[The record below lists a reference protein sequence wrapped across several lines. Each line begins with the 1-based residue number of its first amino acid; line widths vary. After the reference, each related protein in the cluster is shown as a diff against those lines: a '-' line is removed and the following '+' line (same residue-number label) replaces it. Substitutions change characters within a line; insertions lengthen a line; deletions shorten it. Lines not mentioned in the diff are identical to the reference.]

1 MKKTKLI
8 YGAVSALMLGL
19 AFPASAQKIS
29 AILYSE
35 ENQALAQATIETDY
49 AITFA
54 DDGINILNADKNLVT
69 TMPYDQAYYIQLMGV
84 ISGIEDLTIDSSLRL
99 KENPVGSTL
108 ELMGYAGGPATLR
121 IFDMSGKLSASFSNW
136 EGAPVDV
143 SSLSPGMY
151 ILSLNRS
158 IIKFIKK

>member
-19 AFPASAQKIS
+19 AFPSSAQKIS

-35 ENQALAQATIETDY
+35 DNQELAKATIETDY
-49 AITFA
+49 AITFS
-54 DDGINILNADKNLVT
+54 DEGINVLNAEKNLVT
-69 TMPYDQAYYIQLMGV
+69 TMPYDKAYYIQLMGV

-108 ELMGYAGGPATLR
+108 ELMGYADGPATLR
-121 IFDMSGKLSASFSNW
+121 IFDMSGKICASFSNW
-136 EGAPVDV
+136 DGAAVDV

-158 IIKFIKK
+158 IIKFMKK

>member
-8 YGAVSALMLGL
+8 YGAVSAMMLGL
-19 AFPASAQKIS
+19 ALPSSAQKIS

-35 ENQALAQATIETDY
+35 ENQELARATIETDY
-49 AITFA
+49 AISFA
-54 DDGINILNADKNLVT
+54 DQGINILNADKNLVT
-69 TMPYDQAYYIQLMGV
+69 TMPYDQAYFIQLMGV

-108 ELMGYAGGPATLR
+108 EVMGYADGPSTLR
-121 IFDMSGKLSASFSNW
+121 IFDMSGKLCTAVNNW
-136 EGAPVDV
+136 DGAPVDA
-143 SSLSPGMY
+143 SSLTPGMY